1 MLQPIP
7 SLALLALMVP
17 AIAGLGALLSGLGVE
32 LRSIG
37 FLPAAAALTLYSVLP
52 ILRNTV
58 TGIVGVD
65 AALVEAARGVG
76 MTDRQRLVRVEVPLA
91 LPVIVAG
98 VRTATVWVVGTAT
111 LATPVGATSLGNYI
125 FSGLQ
130 TRNFTAVLVGSVAAA
145 LLAMGLDALVRLLES
160 GLVTRSRAKV
170 SAALSLLV
178 LLCAYAASAFF
189 VSSDGLRARAVSI
202 GAKTFTEQ
210 YILAEILAQRIASET
225 GLDTRSVQS
234 LGSSVAFD
242 ALRTGEIDLYV
253 DYSGT
258 IWATLMKRPQLPE
271 TRQEVL
277 EGVRDYLHDEHG
289 IRLVAVLGFENTYAL
304 AMREAQARKLG
315 VMTLSDLA
323 HVAPNLEIGGDY
335 EFFAR
340 AEWKALEEQ
349 YGLSFRRERSMDAA
363 LMYQAAQAGE
373 VDVISAYSTDG
384 RIAAYSLTIVAD
396 DRGVIPPYDA
406 IVLARPGLASE
417 HPEVLDALAGLDG
430 RIDEARMQTMNHAV
444 DERGRTPGDVARG
457 FLEALRRSS

>member
-1 MLQPIP
+1 M
-7 SLALLALMVP
+7 
-17 AIAGLGALLSGLGVE
+17 
-32 LRSIG
+32 RC
-37 FLPAAAALTLYSVLP
+37 
-52 ILRNTV
+52 
-58 TGIVGVD
+58 
-65 AALVEAARGVG
+65 
-76 MTDRQRLVRVEVPLA
+76 
-91 LPVIVAG
+91 
-98 VRTATVWVVGTAT
+98 
-111 LATPVGATSLGNYI
+111 
-125 FSGLQ
+125 
-130 TRNFTAVLVGSVAAA
+130 
-145 LLAMGLDALVRLLES
+145 
-160 GLVTRSRAKV
+160 V
-170 SAALSLLV
+170 S
-178 LLCAYAASAFF
+178 
-189 VSSDGLRARAVSI
+189 
-202 GAKTFTEQ
+202 
-210 YILAEILAQRIASET
+210 
-225 GLDTRSVQS
+225 
-234 LGSSVAFD
+234 
-242 ALRTGEIDLYV
+242 
-253 DYSGT
+253 
-258 IWATLMKRPQLPE
+258 
-271 TRQEVL
+271 
-277 EGVRDYLHDEHG
+277 EHG